1 MTTISYNA
9 GLFQGQSMEQ
19 YDLAIIGGGING
31 CGIAAEAAL
40 RGLSVIVFEQGDIAQ
55 STSSASSKLIHG
67 GLRYLEQ
74 YDFALVYKALKER
87 EVLLDIASGLVKPL
101 EFVIPHHPGLRSRWL
116 IRLGLFLYDFLY
128 PRNHLPKSSFI
139 SRAKNPAF
147 FAPLQARYSHGFRY
161 FDAHTDDA
169 RLTIANALLARDKGA
184 VIANYEAV
192 ISCESQASSWLIETP
207 KRHVHAKVLIN
218 ATGPWMQE
226 VNRALSL
233 PNAIPLQ
240 LIKGSHIVVPKLY
253 EGEQAYLMQHE
264 DGRVV
269 FVIPYHNM
277 SLIGT
282 TDVPFHGH
290 LGNVEIN
297 AEEINYL
304 LNLCSQFF
312 ARNLKPEDILFSWS
326 GVRPLLGENSLHPQ
340 ALSRE
345 YFIHRPES
353 QNPCVMIYGGKITT
367 YRKLACDTLD
377 ALADVFPKLAKST
390 SHLTP
395 LPGAYPS
402 DFQHRLMQQYPWLPE
417 ALATHYIEAYGA
429 LSRKLLGNARSLED
443 LGQHFGGLVYQAEID
458 YALQQEFARTAAD
471 ILWRR
476 TKLGYYVDRATQENI
491 ERYLAQ
497 ISQDYPPLYS

>member
-1 MTTISYNA
+1 
-9 GLFQGQSMEQ
+9 MEQ

-40 RGLSVIVFEQGDIAQ
+40 RGLSVILFEQGDIAQ

-87 EVLLDIASGLVKPL
+87 EVLLDIASGIVQPL

-128 PRNHLPKSSFI
+128 PKNHLPKSGFI
-139 SRAKNPAF
+139 HRRKNPAF
-147 FAPLQARYSHGFRY
+147 FAPLQTRYTNGFRY
-161 FDAHTDDA
+161 YDAHTDDA
-169 RLTIANALLARDKGA
+169 RLTIANALLAKEKGA
-184 VIANYEAV
+184 VIANYEPVARA
-192 ISCESQASSWLIETP
+192 ENHKQGWLIETS
-207 KRHVHAKVLIN
+207 KRQVGAKVLIN

-226 VNRALSL
+226 VNHTLGL

-240 LIKGSHIVVPKLY
+240 LIKGSHIVLPKLY

-269 FVIPYHNM
+269 FVIPYHGM

-290 LGNVEIN
+290 LGSVEIN
-297 AEEINYL
+297 AEEIDYL
-304 LNLCSQFF
+304 LHLCGQFF
-312 ARNLKPEDILFSWS
+312 AQNITPEDILFSWS
-326 GVRPLLGENSLHPQ
+326 GVRPLLGENSLNPQ

-353 QNPCVMIYGGKITT
+353 LNPCVMIYGGKITT

-377 ALADVFPKLAKST
+377 GLMDVFPKLPPSK

-395 LPGAYPS
+395 LPGAYHQ
-402 DFQHRLMQQYPWLPE
+402 DFRQNLLRAHPWLPE
-417 ALATHYIEAYGA
+417 ELAQHYIEAYGA
-429 LSRKLLGNARSLED
+429 LSTKLLGNARCLDD
-443 LGQHFGGLVYQAEID
+443 LGLHFGDGVYQAEID
-458 YALQQEFARTAAD
+458 YTLQQEFAKTAAD

-476 TKLGYYVDRATQENI
+476 TKLGYRVDKKTQERI
-491 ERYLAQ
+491 ESYLA
-497 ISQDYPPLYS
+497 DGV

>member
-1 MTTISYNA
+1 
-9 GLFQGQSMEQ
+9 MEH

-40 RGLSVIVFEQGDIAQ
+40 RGLSVILFEQGDIAQ

-87 EVLLDIASGLVKPL
+87 EVLLDIASGIVEPL
-101 EFVIPHHPGLRSRWL
+101 EFVIPHHQGLRSRWF

-128 PRNHLPKSSFI
+128 PGNHLPKSGLI
-139 SRAKNPAF
+139 NRGKNPLF
-147 FAPLQARYSHGFRY
+147 FAPLKASYTNGFRY
-161 FDAHTDDA
+161 YDAYTDDA
-169 RLTIANALLARDKGA
+169 RLTIANALLAKDKGA
-184 VIANYEAV
+184 VIANYEGV
-192 ISCESQASSWLIETP
+192 THCEPQADTWLIETTQ
-207 KRHVHAKVLIN
+207 RRVQAKVLIN

-226 VNRALSL
+226 VNHTLGL

-253 EGEQAYLMQHE
+253 EGEHAYLMQHD

-269 FVIPYHNM
+269 FVIPYHDM

-282 TDVPFHGH
+282 TDVPFHGD
-290 LGNVEIN
+290 LRTVEIN
-297 AEEINYL
+297 TEEIDYL
-304 LNLCSQFF
+304 LALCGQFF
-312 ARNLKPEDILFSWS
+312 ARSLTPKDILFSWS

-340 ALSRE
+340 SLSRE
-345 YFIHRPES
+345 YFIHRATH
-353 QNPCVMIYGGKITT
+353 QNPCIMIYGGKITT

-377 ALADVFPKLAKST
+377 GLIDIFPKLAKST

-402 DFQHRLMQQYPWLPE
+402 DFKHSLMQQYSWLPE
-417 ALATHYIEAYGA
+417 ALAEHYINAYGA
-429 LSRKLLGNARSLED
+429 LSRTLLGNAQSLED
-443 LGQHFGGLVYQAEID
+443 LGQHFGGLLYQAEID
-458 YALQQEFARTAAD
+458 YAVEQEFAKTTAD

-476 TKLGYYVDRATQENI
+476 TKLGYCVDRATQENI
-491 ERYLAQ
+491 EQYLVSKA
-497 ISQDYPPLYS
+497 S